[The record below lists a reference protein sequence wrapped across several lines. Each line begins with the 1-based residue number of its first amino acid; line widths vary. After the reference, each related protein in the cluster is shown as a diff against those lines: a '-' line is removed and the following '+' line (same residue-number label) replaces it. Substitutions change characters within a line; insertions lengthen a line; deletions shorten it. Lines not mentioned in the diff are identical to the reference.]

1 MNQDEFLY
9 QALHFLEKIFHKM
22 ESKNISLKEHWIVD
36 HLCFRVSS
44 IEKYEQYKQFFSN
57 WSQLLIESE
66 INGRMIASYKLNTPI
81 LFKHYIIDVLELPA
95 PKPGRVTPDGFEH
108 IEVVCDL
115 SFSEIKKLY
124 PLCDFNESGLNKR
137 FNQDI
142 KVQLNG
148 LALKFHH
155 MSLESVIAIEKK
167 SEK

>member
-1 MNQDEFLY
+1 MKQDEFID
-9 QALHFLEKIFHKM
+9 QARHFLENIFQKM
-22 ESKNISLKEHWIVD
+22 ESKNIFLKEHWNVD

-44 IEKYEQYKQFFSN
+44 IEKYEKYKQIFSN

-66 INGRMIASYKLNTPI
+66 INGRMIASYKLNAPI
-81 LFKHYIIDVLELPA
+81 LFKHYKIEVVELPA
-95 PKPGRVTPDGFEH
+95 PKPGSKTPDGFEH

-124 PLCDFNESGLNKR
+124 PLCDFNESGLNKS

-148 LALKFHH
+148 FALKFHH

-167 SEK
+167 

>member
-1 MNQDEFLY
+1 MKLDEFID
-9 QALHFLEKIFHKM
+9 QAHLFLENIFQKM
-22 ESKNISLKEHWIVD
+22 EAKNIFLKEHWNVD

-44 IEKYEQYKQFFSN
+44 IEKYEKYKQIFSS

-66 INGRMIASYKLNTPI
+66 INGRMIASYKLNAPI
-81 LFKHYIIDVLELPA
+81 LFKHFKIEVVELPA
-95 PKPGRVTPDGFEH
+95 PKPGRKTPDGFEH

-124 PLCDFNESGLNKR
+124 PFCDFDESGLNKS

-148 LALKFHH
+148 FALKFHH

-167 SEK
+167 